1 MKNAWEIALLAVFL
15 GMGGPA
21 VEAAQYFAPRYSL
34 SANGQLQPPLTVEFR
49 KGMLQK
55 ISASLTGAAGS
66 EKVLVLG
73 WQVGDGVGLCT
84 LQKGVEYALYRL
96 DFRPGKQDILIL
108 SYGHR
113 GTGKTHLNEV
123 SVIGEDSLGVIRQ
136 LPVVGFSGGCIQQPA
151 PDPAAGGGPFPGTGP
166 PCIGT
171 AGRWGK
177 RICCLG
183 AMIDKE

>member
-49 KGMLQK
+49 KGMPQK

-96 DFRPGKQDILIL
+96 DFRPGKQDILVL

-123 SVIGEDSLGVIRQ
+123 SVIGEDALGVIRQ
-136 LPVVGFSGGCIQQPA
+136 LPVAGFSPVDVFNSPLQIRQQEAVLFLEEA
-151 PDPAAGGGPFPGTGP
+151 PHVLVLRADGENGYAASVQ
-166 PCIGT
+166 
-171 AGRWGK
+171 
-177 RICCLG
+177 
-183 AMIDKE
+183 

>member
-1 MKNAWEIALLAVFL
+1 MPGRSLFWPYSWEWAGRQWKQPSIL
-15 GMGGPA
+15 P
-21 VEAAQYFAPRYSL
+21 PRYSL

-49 KGMLQK
+49 KGMPQK
-55 ISASLTGAAGS
+55 ISASLTGAVGS

-136 LPVVGFSGGCIQQPA
+136 LPMVGFSPVDVFNSPLQIRQQEAVLFLEQA
-151 PDPAAGGGPFPGTGP
+151 PHVLVLQADGENGYAASVQ
-166 PCIGT
+166 
-171 AGRWGK
+171 
-177 RICCLG
+177 
-183 AMIDKE
+183 

>member
-1 MKNAWEIALLAVFL
+1 MYEKCL
-15 GMGGPA
+15 GDRSFGRIPGNGRA
-21 VEAAQYFAPRYSL
+21 GSGSSPRYSL

-49 KGMLQK
+49 KGMPQK
-55 ISASLTGAAGS
+55 ISASLTGAVGS

-136 LPVVGFSGGCIQQPA
+136 LPVVGFSPVDVFNSPLQIRQQEAVLFLEQA
-151 PDPAAGGGPFPGTGP
+151 PHVLVLQADGENGYAASVQ
-166 PCIGT
+166 
-171 AGRWGK
+171 
-177 RICCLG
+177 
-183 AMIDKE
+183 

>member
-1 MKNAWEIALLAVFL
+1 MYEKCLGDRSTGRIPGNGRAGSGGSPVFCPPVQPQRQRTAAASPD
-15 GMGGPA
+15 GGIP
-21 VEAAQYFAPRYSL
+21 QGDAPED
-34 SANGQLQPPLTVEFR
+34 QCQPDWCC
-49 KGMLQK
+49 
-55 ISASLTGAAGS
+55 GS

-136 LPVVGFSGGCIQQPA
+136 LPVVGFSPVDVFNSPLQIRQQEAVLFLEQA
-151 PDPAAGGGPFPGTGP
+151 PHVLVLQADGENGYAASVQ
-166 PCIGT
+166 
-171 AGRWGK
+171 
-177 RICCLG
+177 
-183 AMIDKE
+183 